1 MDGKMEIL
9 RILEWVQR
17 HMWDKT
23 VRCII
28 LNFREYIRSINVYV
42 MASDVD
48 ITLDGIER
56 QHMCVSIYLFQV
68 RILYLILYRAII
80 LTFYM
85 YTVYPLF

>member
-1 MDGKMEIL
+1 
-9 RILEWVQR
+9 
-17 HMWDKT
+17 
-23 VRCII
+23 
-28 LNFREYIRSINVYV
+28 